1 MKIHKCLWRGF
12 SSFLTVRLESIASIS
27 LSGSQVKNAEV
38 AQLARAPDSYANM
51 SYDSARNMIYEAL
64 RNLEVAGSKPA
75 LGIYLDV
82 SIMAVL

>member
-1 MKIHKCLWRGF
+1 MA
-12 SSFLTVRLESIASIS
+12 SLE
-27 LSGSQVKNAEV
+27 KDAEV